1 MIRKEANKMKPYF
14 TNIEKDSIENTDF
27 RRVLYSGH
35 LQLVLMSLE
44 PNEDIG
50 TEVHDHVDQFFRFEG
65 GEGKVVTDDGEI
77 VVGDGDVVVIS
88 AGTEHNIINTSATER
103 LSMYTI
109 YSPANHPHG
118 TIAHTKVE
126 AIELEKNYPPEF
138 QHHD

>member
-1 MIRKEANKMKPYF
+1 MKPF
-14 TNIEKDSIENTDF
+14 STNIEKDTIENSDF
-27 RRVLYSGH
+27 RRVLYTGH

-44 PNEDIG
+44 PLEDIG
-50 TEVHDHVDQFFRFEG
+50 QEVHDHVDQFFRFEA

-88 AGTEHNIINTSATER
+88 AGTVHNIINTSATEH

-118 TIAHTKVE
+118 TVAHTKEE
-126 AIELEKNYPPEF
+126 AEELEKNYPPEF
-138 QHHD
+138 HH